1 MTSLVTLENKALG
14 FPIPSTC
21 ENTAEAGGMPLTS
34 LQCLNLGLLVPPDLQ
49 EINPC
54 VFYS

>member
-14 FPIPSTC
+14 FPTPSTC
-21 ENTAEAGGMPLTS
+21 ENTAEAGGRPLTS